1 MRRPTEMDWILA
13 AEGVTVR
20 FGGVAANNGVSF
32 WCTRGEITAV
42 IGPNGA
48 GKTTLF
54 NAITG
59 ARAPDAGEI
68 TFLGQR
74 IEQLPAWKRARL
86 GMARTFQTPALIPNG
101 TVVENVVVGASRYL
115 GYGTGSALLGLPG
128 VRRTDRQLEGIAR
141 WAMRAVG
148 IDEVRN
154 RLVGNLPYG
163 LVRRVEIAR
172 ALALGPEL
180 LLLDE
185 PAAGMDHVETEELAD
200 LLTAARQTWG
210 LTILL
215 VEHDLSLVKAVAD
228 QAFVLDFGEVIASG
242 GVQEVLHDPK
252 VMAAYLGPH
261 AIGRMAQTPPGSHA
275 ATAVSGEL

>member
-1 MRRPTEMDWILA
+1 MSSLLE

-32 WCTRGEITAV
+32 WCTKGQITAV

-59 ARAPDAGEI
+59 ARLPDAGEI

-74 IEQLPAWKRARL
+74 VERMPAWKRARM
-86 GMARTFQTPALIPNG
+86 GMARTFQNPALIPTA
-101 TVVENVVVGASRYL
+101 TVLENVMIGASRYL
-115 GYGTGSALLGLPG
+115 RYGSLSAFLRLPR
-128 VRRTDRQLEGIAR
+128 VATTDRELARIAQWALRATGIHEAQ
-141 WAMRAVG
+141 
-148 IDEVRN
+148 N
-154 RLVGNLPYG
+154 RLAGNLPYG

-172 ALALGPEL
+172 AIALGPEL

-185 PAAGMDHVETEELAD
+185 PAAGMDHLETEELAD
-200 LLTAARQTWG
+200 LLVRTRDQWG

-228 QAFVLDFGEVIASG
+228 RAFVLDFGEVIASG
-242 GVQEVLHDPK
+242 AVESVLHDPK
-252 VMAAYLGPH
+252 VMEAYLGPH
-261 AIGRMAQTPPGSHA
+261 AIGKMLGPLRSSRTVGATP
-275 ATAVSGEL
+275 GEP

>member
-1 MRRPTEMDWILA
+1 MGSPTEHDWLLA

-32 WCTRGEITAV
+32 WCNTGEITAV

-59 ARAPDAGEI
+59 ARPSDDGEI

-74 IEQLPAWKRARL
+74 IERLAAWKRANL
-86 GMARTFQTPALIPNG
+86 GMARTFQTPALIPGG
-101 TVVENVVVGASRYL
+101 TVAENVIVGASRYL
-115 GYGTGSALLGLPG
+115 RYGSGSALLGLPG
-128 VRRTDRQLEGIAR
+128 VRRTDRELEKIAR
-141 WAMRAVG
+141 WAMRAAG
-148 IDEVRN
+148 IDDVRQ

-172 ALALGPEL
+172 ALALGPKL

-200 LLTAARQTWG
+200 LLTGARDTWG

-215 VEHDLSLVKAVAD
+215 VEHDLSLVRAVAD

-242 GVQEVLHDPK
+242 GIEDVLQDPR
-252 VMAAYLGPH
+252 VMEAYLGPH
-261 AIGRMAQTPPGSHA
+261 AIGKMSL
-275 ATAVSGEL
+275 SGDR

>member
-1 MRRPTEMDWILA
+1 MGSLLEV
-13 AEGVTVR
+13 EGVTVR
-20 FGGVAANNGVSF
+20 FGGVAANHGVSF
-32 WCTRGEITAV
+32 WCTKGQVTAV

-59 ARAPDAGEI
+59 ARPPDSGEI

-74 IEQLPAWKRARL
+74 VERMPAWKRARM
-86 GMARTFQTPALIPNG
+86 GMARTFQTPALIPTA
-101 TVVENVVVGASRYL
+101 TVIDNVTIGASRYL
-115 GYGTGSALLGLPG
+115 RYGSVSAFLGLPR
-128 VRRTDRQLEGIAR
+128 VSATDRDLNKIAQWALRTTGIHAIENR
-141 WAMRAVG
+141 MVG
-148 IDEVRN
+148 D
-154 RLVGNLPYG
+154 LPYG

-185 PAAGMDHVETEELAD
+185 PAAGMDHYETEELAE
-200 LLTAARQTWG
+200 LLSRARNEWG

-242 GVQEVLHDPK
+242 PVQSVLHDPK
-252 VMAAYLGPH
+252 VMEAYLGPH
-261 AIGRMAQTPPGSHA
+261 AIGKMLGPMAARAGDP
-275 ATAVSGEL
+275 

>member
-1 MRRPTEMDWILA
+1 MTWLLEV
-13 AEGVTVR
+13 EGVTVR
-20 FGGVAANNGVSF
+20 FGGVTANNGVAF
-32 WCTRGEITAV
+32 WCTEGAITAV

-59 ARAPDAGEI
+59 ARPPDAGEI
-68 TFLGQR
+68 SFRGHR
-74 IEQLPAWKRARL
+74 VEHMPAWKRARL
-86 GMARTFQTPALIPNG
+86 GMARTFQTPALLPG
-101 TVVENVVVGASRYL
+101 VSVLDNVTIGASRYL
-115 GYGTGSALLGLPG
+115 RYGSLAAVARLPRVGASDRELKRIAQWAL
-128 VRRTDRQLEGIAR
+128 
-141 WAMRAVG
+141 RATG
-148 IDEVRN
+148 IDDVAH

-185 PAAGMDHVETEELAD
+185 PAAGMDHVETAELAD
-200 LLTAARQTWG
+200 LLRRARAEWG

-242 GVQEVLHDPK
+242 TVDAVLADPK
-252 VMAAYLGPH
+252 VMEAYLGPH
-261 AIGRMAQTPPGSHA
+261 AIGKLMVQRS
-275 ATAVSGEL
+275 